1 MVPKNSHP
9 ARLRRLYSG
18 HPASM
23 CCRML
28 DTLKRV
34 AIGFNLGAVA
44 SLLAH
49 AIILALFVVDLD
61 LLMPKPQETRAIEV
75 ELVSPKE
82 QVPPKPQPKPEPK
95 PEAAKKP
102 TEPAA
107 AKKPPEQPPAKK
119 AAVEPPKPPSVL
131 RPVVKFGEK
140 DAGSK
145 KQEAGDAARAAQPV
159 NPPPPG
165 APLAKPA
172 EPKPQPPQIAGIPQ
186 AAKPDAQAGSRP
198 DPASLPVPAKETP
211 KPANPAKQMRSP
223 EGNESEET
231 MTAKGDI
238 PRGIR
243 AGQLCATE
251 LRRQLTNAN
260 PPYWPDLLPA
270 YRLDKGTVM
279 EVRKGAFRANA
290 RWYNL
295 EFRCEIDATATS
307 VIALDFDVGA
317 PVPRAEWKSR
327 GFPGS

>member
-1 MVPKNSHP
+1 M
-9 ARLRRLYSG
+9 YSG

-34 AIGFNLGAVA
+34 ALGFNLGAVA

-49 AIILALFVVDLD
+49 ALILALFVVDLD
-61 LLMPKPQETRAIEV
+61 LLLPKQQETAAIEV
-75 ELVSPKE
+75 EIVPPKE
-82 QVPPKPQPKPEPK
+82 QEPPKPEKKPEPK

-102 TEPAA
+102 SEPAA
-107 AKKPPEQPPAKK
+107 APKPPEPPPAKK

-145 KQEAGDAARAAQPV
+145 KQEAGDAVRAAQPA
-159 NPPPPG
+159 NPPPASTTP
-165 APLAKPA
+165 AKPA

-186 AAKPDAQAGSRP
+186 AAKPDAQAGSKP
-198 DPASLPVPAKETP
+198 DPAALPVPAKETP
-211 KPANPAKQMRSP
+211 KPAKPAKQMRSP
-223 EGNESEET
+223 DGNESEET
-231 MTAKGDI
+231 VTAKGDI

-243 AGQLCATE
+243 VGQLCATE
-251 LRRQLTNAN
+251 LRRQLNDAN

-270 YRLDKGTVM
+270 YRLDKGNIM
-279 EVRKGAFRANA
+279 QVRKGAFRAKD

-295 EFRCEIDATATS
+295 EFRCEVDDAATGVMS
-307 VIALDFDVGA
+307 LDFDVGA
-317 PVPRAEWKSR
+317 PVPRDEWKSR
-327 GFPGS
+327 GFPES

>member
-1 MVPKNSHP
+1 MVPKNSQP
-9 ARLRRLYSG
+9 VRPRRLYSG

-28 DTLKRV
+28 ETLKRV

-61 LLMPKPQETRAIEV
+61 LILPKQQETRAIEV

-95 PEAAKKP
+95 PEVAKKP

-107 AKKPPEQPPAKK
+107 AKKPPEPPPAKK

-198 DPASLPVPAKETP
+198 DPAALPVPAKETP
-211 KPANPAKQMRSP
+211 KPAKPAKQMRSP
-223 EGNESEET
+223 EG
-231 MTAKGDI
+231 
-238 PRGIR
+238 
-243 AGQLCATE
+243 
-251 LRRQLTNAN
+251 N